1 MLREPSYGGMGELDG
16 SDRAMYRST
25 ASINDLENPRLY
37 KALHDH
43 FAAVY
48 PVTSKTGASEFHL
61 GGGQTFRLQRGVN
74 DLNFEI
80 TYSEISRFAAITR
93 SLNSRTKKY
102 AKDGLQWSTSRV
114 ASPKQLL
121 ALPRPLDE
129 PRSPE
134 DVLMSIFHLDLND
147 SAETERRI
155 TTCIAALYPSGPRL
169 GGGRQG
175 NDAQMTMSNLADWLS
190 FQDVRQVLQVD
201 DADHAATMLVSMMF
215 GGFASRMSAGEGLPD
230 RASLTGYL
238 KSCIQLFVRGCRR
251 HDA

>member
-1 MLREPSYGGMGELDG
+1 MLREPYQNGLGEQDG
-16 SDRAMYRST
+16 AERAMYRSI
-25 ASINDLENPRLY
+25 ASITDLENPRLF

-61 GGGQTFRLQRGVN
+61 GGGQTFRLHRGLN
-74 DLNFEI
+74 DINFEI
-80 TYSEISRFAAITR
+80 TYTDISRFAAVTR

-102 AKDGLQWSTSRV
+102 AKGGLQWTTSRV
-114 ASPKQLL
+114 AAPKQLL

-129 PRSPE
+129 PRAPE
-134 DVLMSIFHLDLND
+134 DVLMSIFHLDLSD
-147 SAETERRI
+147 STEAERRI

-169 GGGRQG
+169 GGGQQG
-175 NDAQMTMSNLADWLS
+175 NDAQTTMSNLADWLS
-190 FQDVRQVLQVD
+190 FQDVRQILQID
-201 DADHAATMLVSMMF
+201 DADHAATMLISMMF

-230 RASLTGYL
+230 RAALIGYL
-238 KSCIQLFVRGCRR
+238 RSCIQLFVRGCRR

>member
-1 MLREPSYGGMGELDG
+1 MLREPSYGGLAEQDG
-16 SDRAMYRST
+16 AERAMYRSI
-25 ASINDLENPRLY
+25 ASLTDLNNPRLY

-48 PVTSKTGASEFHL
+48 PVSAKTGASEFHL
-61 GGGQTFRLQRGVN
+61 GGGQTFRLHRGLN
-74 DLNFEI
+74 DLSFEI
-80 TYSEISRFAAITR
+80 TYSDISRFAAVTR

-114 ASPKQLL
+114 ASPRQLL

-129 PRSPE
+129 PRAPE

-169 GGGRQG
+169 GGGQQS
-175 NDAQMTMSNLADWLS
+175 NDAQATMSNLADWLS
-190 FQDVRQVLQVD
+190 FQDVRQILQVD
-201 DADHAATMLVSMMF
+201 DAGHAATMLISMMF

-230 RASLTGYL
+230 RASLIGYM